1 MLYIHQSFCISP
13 QQADDLD
20 TLRPSRDNQLF
31 VLDPP
36 YPDIPPGLLR
46 RMGKAVKISVGAAL
60 PLLKSQAVPDGIIM
74 GTGNGGLEDCIR
86 FLDQIIQY
94 DEGMLTPAN
103 FVQSTANA
111 MASQISLLSRNH
123 AYNITHVHRGL
134 AFEQALLD
142 AWMLAEEHPAKTFL
156 LGGADEISSY
166 NNNIETLSGSFKME
180 STENAHLYDSTTP
193 GSLAGEGAA
202 LFRVGGQPAAQTAP
216 DAQTARQTAPDTQTA
231 PQPAPAANAR
241 DTAPIA
247 VKALDTL
254 HTRDSSV
261 VRARLADFVARHGVP
276 DLLLTGENGDSRLTS
291 FYTAAEETLGVPVAR
306 FKHMTGEY
314 PTAGAAGLWLAEGI
328 LRSGRMPA
336 HMTKSG
342 GTKGLRSI
350 LLYNTFK
357 GLQHSF
363 ILVLRII

>member
-1 MLYIHQSFCISP
+1 
-13 QQADDLD
+13 
-20 TLRPSRDNQLF
+20 
-31 VLDPP
+31 
-36 YPDIPPGLLR
+36 
-46 RMGKAVKISVGAAL
+46 MGKAVKISVGAAL

-142 AWMLAEEHPAKTFL
+142 AWLLAAEDPAKTFL
-156 LGGADEISSY
+156 LGGADEISTY

-180 STENAHLYDSTTP
+180 PTGNAHLYDSTTP

-202 LFRVGGQPAAQTAP
+202 LFRVGGAATAGEK
-216 DAQTARQTAPDTQTA
+216 
-231 PQPAPAANAR
+231 PQ
-241 DTAPIA
+241 IA
-247 VKALDTL
+247 IGALDTL
-254 HTRDSSV
+254 HTRDSAL
-261 VRARLADFVARHGVP
+261 VRDRLAAFVARHGVP
-276 DLLLTGENGDSRLTS
+276 DLLLTGENGDSRLTP

-314 PTAGAAGLWLAEGI
+314 PTAAAAGLWLADGI
-328 LRSGRMPA
+328 LRSGHLPA
-336 HMTKSG
+336 HMAKG
-342 GTKGLRSI
+342 GETKGLRSI

>member
-1 MLYIHQSFCISP
+1 
-13 QQADDLD
+13 
-20 TLRPSRDNQLF
+20 
-31 VLDPP
+31 
-36 YPDIPPGLLR
+36 
-46 RMGKAVKISVGAAL
+46 MGKAVKISVGAAL
-60 PLLKSQAVPDGIIM
+60 PLLKDRAAPDGIIM

-111 MASQISLLSRNH
+111 MASQISLLSRNK

-142 AWMLAEEHPAKTFL
+142 AWMLAAEDPEKTFL

-180 STENAHLYDSTTP
+180 PTGNAQLYESTTP

-202 LFRVGGQPAAQTAP
+202 LFRVGGAPANASATADATASATGNATAP
-216 DAQTARQTAPDTQTA
+216 RDAAPATG
-231 PQPAPAANAR
+231 AANA
-241 DTAPIA
+241 AIA
-247 VKALDTL
+247 IRALDTL
-254 HTRDSSV
+254 HTRDAAL
-261 VRARLADFVARHGVP
+261 VRARLAAFVARHGAP
-276 DLLLTGENGDSRLTS
+276 DLLLSGENGDIRLRP
-291 FYTAAEETLGVPVAR
+291 FYAAAEETLGVPVAR

-314 PTAGAAGLWLAEGI
+314 PTASAAGLWLAEGI
-328 LRSGRMPA
+328 LRTGHIPA
-336 HMTKSG
+336 HMTKNREKPS
-342 GTKGLRSI
+342 SI

-363 ILVLRII
+363 ILVSEVNG

>member
-1 MLYIHQSFCISP
+1 MLYIHRSYCVFP

-20 TLRPSRDNQLF
+20 TLHPSRDNQLYAIE
-31 VLDPP
+31 PP

-60 PLLKSQAVPDGIIM
+60 PLLKDLPVMPGIII

-142 AWMLAEEHPAKTFL
+142 VFLQTAEAPGKTFL

-166 NNNIETLSGSFKME
+166 NNNIETLSGAFKGE
-180 STENAHLYDSTTP
+180 AVSNVDLYDSTSP

-202 LFRVGGQPAAQTAP
+202 LFRVGGAP
-216 DAQTARQTAPDTQTA
+216 SPVG
-231 PQPAPAANAR
+231 
-241 DTAPIA
+241 I
-247 VKALDTL
+247 VALDTL
-254 HTRDSSV
+254 HTRDIAL
-261 VRARLADFVARHGVP
+261 VRARLEAFVARHGAP
-276 DLLLTGENGDSRLTS
+276 DLLLSGENGDIRLKS
-291 FYTAAEETLGVPVAR
+291 FYASAEETLGVPVAR
-306 FKHMTGEY
+306 FKHMSGEH
-314 PTAGAAGLWLAEGI
+314 PTASAIGVWLAAHI
-328 LRSGRMPA
+328 LETGHLPA
-336 HMTKSG
+336 HMVKRP
-342 GTKGLRSI
+342 GTRPPSDI
-350 LLYNTFK
+350 LLYNTYK
-357 GLQHSF
+357 GHQHSF
-363 ILVLRII
+363 ILLSKVNG